1 MSEPSAHPTRGGI
14 AVVTGAGSGIGQ
26 ACAEQ
31 LADRGLTVIAVGR
44 RAELLEELAGRTT
57 PGDVVPVPAD
67 ITTDLGRQ
75 AVHQAARDID
85 RPIAA
90 LIHAA
95 GDDLVRAYADTSG
108 DDLAH
113 LLAVNLIAPFTLTQ
127 LLLAELND
135 GAGVVFVGSI
145 SAVRGRSRHAA
156 YGASKA
162 ALIGLTTNL
171 AVELAPRV
179 RVNLVS
185 PGATRTALLRQYVKT
200 SNEGLSDTDRERLAI
215 ADAARLRLGRVAEP
229 SEVAAVCVHL
239 ALDATAVTGIDVPV
253 DVGYTAS

>member
-1 MSEPSAHPTRGGI
+1 MDAHSAPTPPGVV
-14 AVVTGAGSGIGQ
+14 VVTGAGSGIGE

-31 LADRGLTVIAVGR
+31 AAQRGLTVIAVGR
-44 RAELLEELAGRTT
+44 RAERLDALVARTT
-57 PGDVVPVPAD
+57 TGVVVPVPAD
-67 ITTDLGRQ
+67 ITTEAGRDAISNVTRATGQ
-75 AVHQAARDID
+75 SV
-85 RPIAA
+85 AA
-90 LIHAA
+90 LVHAA
-95 GDDLVRAYADTSG
+95 GDDLVRTYAETTS
-108 DDLAH
+108 DDLTH
-113 LLAVNLIAPFTLTQ
+113 VLAVNLIAPFTLTQ
-127 LLLAELND
+127 RMLPHLAD
-135 GAGVVFVGSI
+135 GAGIVFVGSI

-171 AVELAPRV
+171 AVELAPRH

-185 PGATRTALLRQYVKT
+185 PGATRTALLRHYVKA
-200 SNEGLSDTDRERLAI
+200 SSEGLTDIEREHLAI

-229 SEVAAVCVHL
+229 AEVARVCIHL

>member
-1 MSEPSAHPTRGGI
+1 VAI
-14 AVVTGAGSGIGQ
+14 VTGAGSGIGA

-31 LADRGLTVIAVGR
+31 AAARSLTVIAVGR
-44 RAELLEELAGRTT
+44 RADRLEDLAARATSGV
-57 PGDVVPVPAD
+57 VVPVPAD
-67 ITTDLGRQ
+67 ITTDAGRG
-75 AVHQAARDID
+75 AVIAAARGAGQ
-85 RPIAA
+85 PVVA

-95 GDDLVRAYADTSG
+95 GDDLVRAYAETSS
-108 DDLAH
+108 DDFAH
-113 LLAVNLIAPFTLTQ
+113 LLAVNLVAPFMLTQ
-127 LLLAELND
+127 LLLPHLGEN
-135 GAGVVFVGSI
+135 AGIVFVGSI
-145 SAVRGRSRHAA
+145 SALRGRPRHAA

-185 PGATRTALLRQYVKT
+185 PGATRTALLRQYVKA
-200 SNEGLSDTDRERLAI
+200 SSEGLTDAEREHLAI

-229 SEVAAVCVHL
+229 AEVATVCIHL